1 VSRLELVPFAEEH
14 LDAATV
20 LLADAHDAH
29 RAAEPLLAPAD
40 ARTEVERVWSRDAVG
55 GMIAFRGGS
64 PTGYLVGREAENAT
78 WDRHVFVDRAGHA
91 AADAETLRGLWTAAA
106 EAWWDHGIRRFF
118 ANVPSTTER
127 LDPWYRLGFAQMHQD
142 GIRATSGGGEPTLPA
157 DVTIRRGGL
166 EDIETAILIN
176 RLIAETQL
184 VAPSFSGLE
193 PSDERAD
200 WIETLEDP
208 TVAWFVAERDGEPL
222 GHATL
227 YEPGPDL
234 GTPTDSVFLASTATL
249 PEARGLGVGLALTD
263 HALAWSRE
271 SGYGTIVTNW
281 RVTNLLASRFWPARG
296 FRPSY
301 VRLHRAPGVA

>member
-1 VSRLELVPFAEEH
+1 VSGLELAPFAEEH
-14 LDAATV
+14 LDAAAG
-20 LLADAHDAH
+20 LLAAEHDAH
-29 RAAEPLLAPAD
+29 RTAEPLLAAAD
-40 ARTEVERVWSRDAVG
+40 ARGELERAWRRDGAG
-55 GMIAFRGGS
+55 GLIAFRSGS
-64 PTGYLVGREAENAT
+64 PAGYLVGREAENAT

-91 AADAETLRGLWTAAA
+91 AADAETLRGLWAAAA
-106 EAWWDHGIRRFF
+106 ETWWDGGIRRFF
-118 ANVPSTTER
+118 ANVPSTAER

-142 GIRATSGGGEPTLPA
+142 AIRATAGGEAPSPA
-157 DVTIRRGGL
+157 GVTIRRGGL
-166 EDIETAILIN
+166 EDIETAIRIN
-176 RLIAETQL
+176 RVIAATQL
-184 VAPSFSGLE
+184 EAPSFSGLE
-193 PSDERAD
+193 PSDERDD

-208 TVAWFVAERDGEPL
+208 TVAWFVAERDGEPF

-234 GTPTDSVFLASTATL
+234 GTPSDAVFLASTATL
-249 PEARGLGVGLALTD
+249 PEARGLGVGLALTE